1 MTTIDISPTYF
12 LDKILKKAA
21 IVPIALYYY
30 SKALTI
36 TLVELVLCSWKEADW
51 AAKVVDGQ
59 GQN

>member
-1 MTTIDISPTYF
+1 M
-12 LDKILKKAA
+12 DKILKKAA

>member
-1 MTTIDISPTYF
+1 MTTIE
-12 LDKILKKAA
+12 ILFGQNFEKVA